1 MGVTRTTSGDCPV
14 YTGKAAHARG
24 TGSAQFDGELE
35 ENCMPSVTA
44 AAARKDGLRLSAPS
58 EYARILRKAHE
69 ATISGR
75 PDPHIPQ
82 SLLESWQR
90 SLALGI
96 NPERHSPVR
105 RHEVEDA
112 RKLGAGHPLA
122 PVIPA
127 LTQLLADET
136 PDGRHLLIVTDHLGE
151 VLWRVGSSH
160 ALRQADSLEFV
171 EGADWSESGIGTNAI
186 SEALITGAPAQLLSA
201 EHLVR
206 SHHEWACTASPIR
219 DPHSNRILGILD
231 VSGPIDSVT
240 PDSLRMV
247 RCAVRLAEELLR
259 SARPHA
265 PQTVPASADPTS
277 AVKGTIAT
285 LKLNLL
291 GDSPTAEVDGG
302 GRLPLTLRRAE
313 ILALLASRSSGWSAE
328 ELAFHLHGEDGAA
341 ASVRTEMHRI
351 RAVLGTV
358 LEANPYRFA
367 AGLTVITDVS
377 TVTEHLRKAR
387 IAEALQAYSAPLLV
401 RSGNLAIEILRE
413 ELNAAVS
420 ASVRASGDPDLILQ
434 WGFSDVGADDFEA
447 LAAARA
453 AAGDDPRLGMLQA
466 RMARREREF
475 RA

>member
-1 MGVTRTTSGDCPV
+1 
-14 YTGKAAHARG
+14 
-24 TGSAQFDGELE
+24 
-35 ENCMPSVTA
+35 MPSVTA
-44 AAARKDGLRLSAPS
+44 AAARMDGLRLSAPS

-75 PDPHIPQ
+75 PDPRIPQ

-96 NPERHSPVR
+96 NPERQSPLR

-122 PVIPA
+122 PVMPA
-127 LTQLLADET
+127 LTQLLADESA
-136 PDGRHLLIVTDHLGE
+136 DGRHLLIVTDQLGE

-259 SARPHA
+259 TAGPRTPHA
-265 PQTVPASADPTS
+265 APTRADKRTP
-277 AVKGTIAT
+277 AT

-291 GDSPTAEVDGG
+291 GDAPTAEVDGG
-302 GRLPLTLRRAE
+302 VRLPLTLRRAE
-313 ILALLASRSSGWSAE
+313 ILALLASRSGGWSAD
-328 ELAFHLHGEDGAA
+328 ELAYQVHGEDGAA

-351 RAVLGTV
+351 RAVLGKV

-387 IAEALQAYSAPLLV
+387 IAEALQAYRAPLLA
-401 RSGNLAIEILRE
+401 RSGNLAIELLRD
-413 ELNAAVS
+413 ELNAAIS
-420 ASVRASGDPDLILQ
+420 ASVRATGDQDLILQ
-434 WGFSDVGADDFEA
+434 WGSSDMGADDFEA
-447 LAAARA
+447 LAAAQA
-453 AAGDDPRLGMLQA
+453 AAGNDPRLGMLQA
-466 RMARREREF
+466 RMARRDREF